1 MGAPRAVST
10 TLELRQRFDPL
21 HTPVH
26 ACINAD
32 PRLQPQLAFG
42 FLDRDALGYSHHA
55 SPPIDIFFS
64 SFVGHPGRE
73 LLFPSC
79 WTVNREV
86 GRSCAMA
93 SARTASFPRARLG
106 AHLAPRRRP
115 VQERARKTVELI
127 LDTAAALIEEAGVEA
142 FNTNVLA
149 ERAGVRVRTV
159 YRYFPNKLAVV
170 TAVAERLAEEWD
182 GWFEGFR
189 ELSDPRSN
197 WRTLWVAYMGTFV
210 EGVRRV
216 PGGLAIRR
224 AMRALPELQAVD
236 RQDNERLARQLAAAI
251 ERRGVVASR
260 GQLTTMARIIMETAV
275 TVLDLA
281 LLEPQ
286 TQASALIEELKHMHL
301 AYMEPYIEGRA
312 NRRR

>member
-1 MGAPRAVST
+1 
-10 TLELRQRFDPL
+10 
-21 HTPVH
+21 
-26 ACINAD
+26 
-32 PRLQPQLAFG
+32 
-42 FLDRDALGYSHHA
+42 
-55 SPPIDIFFS
+55 
-64 SFVGHPGRE
+64 
-73 LLFPSC
+73 
-79 WTVNREV
+79 
-86 GRSCAMA
+86 MA
-93 SARTASFPRARLG
+93 SARTASFPRAPLG
-106 AHLAPRRRP
+106 AHLARRREP

-159 YRYFPNKLAVV
+159 YRYFPNKLAVI
-170 TAVAERLAEEWD
+170 TAVAERLADEWD

-189 ELSDPRSN
+189 ALSDPRFSL
-197 WRTLWVAYMGTFV
+197 RTLWVAYIGTFV
-210 EGVRRV
+210 DGIRRV

-224 AMRALPELQAVD
+224 AMRALPELQAID

-251 ERRGVVASR
+251 ERRGVAVPRSR
-260 GQLTTMARIIMETAV
+260 LTTMARIIIETAV

-286 TQASALIEELKHMHL
+286 AQASALIDELKRLHL
-301 AYMEPYIEGRA
+301 AYMEAYIEGRA